1 MKRIDILWASS
12 FGFNKQGEINSFG
25 KVSNMYID
33 SIRKYTNFSVSVID
47 FMKHSLDSTIN
58 QVITNNPKYFIV
70 LYVDYQLKKLSDY
83 LKKVRH
89 KWDGNFIPYVPIE
102 FLNLNNFKNNLEYEC
117 NFYLTMSHFGK
128 KILNKNIDNIDV
140 RVLEHI
146 VEGYNEYSLLEKNIC
161 KKKLY
166 SVKNQNKFI
175 IGVVAAN
182 NSRKRLDLSIESFNL
197 FNTYNPNSLLVIK
210 TTKGNIYECKE
221 PSFINLHDYADN
233 NNIIIID
240 DFINEKQLCDLYNS
254 FDLMINTTDAEG
266 FGLTVFEGA
275 LCGTLSILPY
285 HSSFTSLLPN
295 YEDYDIPPYCVDYL
309 EIPYEYARTT
319 LNYTNQS
326 RGLYKHYILY
336 GECNKLSVIK
346 FNQSFLKDK
355 NVKTYVISKYVFSND
370 NHKCIED
377 IIQHINYNK
386 IKKFQI
392 AVTSDIKSLRYV
404 IKLYS
409 RILHNFTCFNIVC
422 ISNESL
428 ERYVGE
434 DCYNVGIVK
443 PYDMFIKMKFYY
455 ENNKKKKY
463 DAEILKK
470 HTINRFSK
478 KNICKQ
484 LENYLEHT
492 NHIN

>member
-25 KVSNMYID
+25 KVSNLYID

-47 FMKHSLDSTIN
+47 FMKNNQESTIN
-58 QVITNNPKYFIV
+58 QVIANNPKYFIV
-70 LYVDYQLKKLSDY
+70 LFVDHQLRKLSDD

-89 KWDGNFIPYVPIE
+89 KWDGKFIPYVPIE
-102 FLNLNNFKNNLEYEC
+102 FFNLNNVKKFFEYEC
-117 NFYLTMSHFGK
+117 NFYLTMSHYGK
-128 KILNKNIDNIDV
+128 EILNKNIKNIDV
-140 RVLEHI
+140 RVIEHI
-146 VEGYNEYSLLEKNIC
+146 VEGYKDYTLLEKNIC

-166 SVKNQNKFI
+166 STKNQNKFI
-175 IGVVAAN
+175 IGIVQAN
-182 NSRKRLDLSIESFNL
+182 NSRKRLDLAIESFNL

-210 TTKGNIYECKE
+210 TTKVNIYEYKE
-221 PSFINLHDYADN
+221 PSFVNLLDYGDN

-336 GECNKLSVIK
+336 GECNKLSVI
-346 FNQSFLKDK
+346 NLNLSFLNDR
-355 NVKTYVISKYVFSND
+355 NVKTYVISKYVFSN
-370 NHKCIED
+370 NNYKCIED
-377 IIQHINYNK
+377 IIQDINYNK

-392 AVTSDIKSLRYV
+392 AVTSDIISLRYI
-404 IKLYS
+404 IKFYS
-409 RILHNFTCFNIVC
+409 KILHSFTGFNIIC
-422 ISNESL
+422 ISDDSL
-428 ERYVGE
+428 EKYVGE
-434 DCYNVGIVK
+434 DSCKVGIVK
-443 PYDMFIKMKFYY
+443 PYDMFRKMKFYY
-455 ENNKKKKY
+455 ENNNQKIH
-463 DAEILKK
+463 DTEILKN

-478 KNICKQ
+478 KNICKKIVE
-484 LENYLEHT
+484 LFE
-492 NHIN
+492 